1 MLGDPELDRRR
12 GEISRVDLT
21 PCPPVPFMAAGQ
33 ASAAD
38 LAEERPPHRTA
49 LAIAVAAIAIFVLGA
64 FLVTGGR
71 GAKAGSPENAL
82 PGSAEVARVT
92 APNAPSDRVHPGSP
106 VGSDRASGHDKRGP
120 KGSGHGGKDDPTSA
134 DPVPGGGTG
143 GGGEGGG
150 GGEESKPLA
159 TVDLPVVGTVTVD
172 EPELPP
178 LPDVDGSVPD
188 LPGPRRRPAVAQK
201 GRRRAR
207 RPASLGRGAGRKT
220 AQGPVRFAAS

>member
-1 MLGDPELDRRR
+1 MDI
-12 GEISRVDLT
+12 EISRTSQRRRSSMLGEPDLDRGREEHRRVAVT

-33 ASAAD
+33 ASADD

-49 LAIAVAAIAIFVLGA
+49 LAMAVAAIAIVVLGA
-64 FLVTGGR
+64 FLVTGGL

-92 APNAPSDRVHPGSP
+92 APNAPSDRVHLGSP
-106 VGSDRASGHDKRGP
+106 VGSDRASGHDKHGP
-120 KGSGHGGKDDPTSA
+120 EGSGHGGKDHPTSA
-134 DPVPGGGTG
+134 DPPPGGGD
-143 GGGEGGG
+143 GGG

-159 TVDLPVVGTVTVD
+159 TVDPPVVGKVTVD

-188 LPGPRRRPAVAQK
+188 LPVPDVDLP
-201 GRRRAR
+201 
-207 RPASLGRGAGRKT
+207 
-220 AQGPVRFAAS
+220 

>member
-1 MLGDPELDRRR
+1 MLGEPELDR
-12 GEISRVDLT
+12 GELSRVAVT

-33 ASAAD
+33 ASADD
-38 LAEERPPHRTA
+38 LAEKRPPHRTA
-49 LAIAVAAIAIFVLGA
+49 LAMSVAAIAIVVLGA
-64 FLVTGGR
+64 CLVTGGR

-106 VGSDRASGHDKRGP
+106 VGSDRASGHDKHGP
-120 KGSGHGGKDDPTSA
+120 KGSGHGGKDHPTSA
-134 DPVPGGGTG
+134 DPPPGGGDS
-143 GGGEGGG
+143 GG

-188 LPGPRRRPAVAQK
+188 LPAPDVDLP
-201 GRRRAR
+201 
-207 RPASLGRGAGRKT
+207 
-220 AQGPVRFAAS
+220 

>member
-1 MLGDPELDRRR
+1 
-12 GEISRVDLT
+12 
-21 PCPPVPFMAAGQ
+21 MAAGQ
-33 ASAAD
+33 ASADD
-38 LAEERPPHRTA
+38 LAEKRPPHRTA
-49 LAIAVAAIAIFVLGA
+49 LAMAVAAIAIVVLGA

-106 VGSDRASGHDKRGP
+106 VGSDRASGHDKHGP
-120 KGSGHGGKDDPTSA
+120 KGSGHGGKDHPTSA
-134 DPVPGGGTG
+134 DPPPGSGTG
-143 GGGEGGG
+143 GGDGGG

-188 LPGPRRRPAVAQK
+188 LPPPGPGRRPALAQK
-201 GRRRAR
+201 G
-207 RPASLGRGAGRKT
+207 GG
-220 AQGPVRFAAS
+220 GPEDPPR

>member
-1 MLGDPELDRRR
+1 MDIEISRTSQRRRSSMLGEPELDRGR
-12 GEISRVDLT
+12 EELSRVAVT

-33 ASAAD
+33 ASAD
-38 LAEERPPHRTA
+38 ELAEERPPHRTA
-49 LAIAVAAIAIFVLGA
+49 LAMAVAAIAIVVLGA
-64 FLVTGGR
+64 FVVTGGR

-106 VGSDRASGHDKRGP
+106 VGSDRASGHHKHGP
-120 KGSGHGGKDDPTSA
+120 KGSDH
-134 DPVPGGGTG
+134 G
-143 GGGEGGG
+143 GGGDGGG

-159 TVDLPVVGTVTVD
+159 TVDLPVVGKVTAD

-188 LPGPRRRPAVAQK
+188 LPVPDVDLP
-201 GRRRAR
+201 
-207 RPASLGRGAGRKT
+207 
-220 AQGPVRFAAS
+220 

>member
-1 MLGDPELDRRR
+1 MLGEPELDR
-12 GEISRVDLT
+12 GELSRVAVT

-33 ASAAD
+33 ASADD
-38 LAEERPPHRTA
+38 LAEKRPPHRTA
-49 LAIAVAAIAIFVLGA
+49 LAMAVAAIAIVALGA

-71 GAKAGSPENAL
+71 GAKAGSPEDAL

-106 VGSDRASGHDKRGP
+106 VGSDRASGHDKHGP
-120 KGSGHGGKDDPTSA
+120 KGSGHGGKDHPTSA
-134 DPVPGGGTG
+134 DPPPGSGTG
-143 GGGEGGG
+143 GGDGGG

-188 LPGPRRRPAVAQK
+188 LPPPGPGRRPALAQK
-201 GRRRAR
+201 G
-207 RPASLGRGAGRKT
+207 GG
-220 AQGPVRFAAS
+220 GPEDPPR